1 MILYKYMSFDDA
13 LLTLNNRTLAFSHL
27 EDFNDPFECITLGL
41 YDHVISKRNSNE
53 VLQQK
58 FSRKYLYMFN

>member
-13 LLTLNNRTLAFSHL
+13 LLTLNNRKLAFSHL
-27 EDFNDPFECITLGL
+27 EDFNDPFECTTLGL

-53 VLQQK
+53 VL
-58 FSRKYLYMFN
+58 